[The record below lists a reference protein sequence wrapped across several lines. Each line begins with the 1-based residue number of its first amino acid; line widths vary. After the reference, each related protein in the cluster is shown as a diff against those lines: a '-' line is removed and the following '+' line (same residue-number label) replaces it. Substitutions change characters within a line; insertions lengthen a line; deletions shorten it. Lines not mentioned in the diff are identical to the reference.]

1 LKYDY
6 FVVVGLVYSDQFE
19 FLSKKFFYCLS
30 SDYVFMEM
38 PNLNDQHIDY
48 INRDN
53 GFFRGEPNRK
63 LKQPVE
69 GEEEAPAEPE
79 EQDDAEEGD
88 GAKKELDSNE
98 SEAEEIKVPP
108 KELTEIDR
116 LNYVVYAIENDCQ
129 IAPLGAF
136 KMTS

>member
-1 LKYDY
+1 
-6 FVVVGLVYSDQFE
+6 
-19 FLSKKFFYCLS
+19 
-30 SDYVFMEM
+30 MEM
-38 PNLNDQHIDY
+38 PNLNDQHIDFV
-48 INRDN
+48 NRDN

-63 LKQPVE
+63 LKQPAE
-69 GEEEAPAEPE
+69 GEEDQAAEAEAPE
-79 EQDDAEEGD
+79 EDEDAD